1 MEDDMHL
8 SSFPTGDQVLLDNLN
23 VDKLPR
29 LDAQA
34 ILKLAVIFFTLDE
47 QERQE
52 RSEKDRLAILE
63 KETLE
68 DDYRQRL
75 ETLQDYY
82 KQLQEDYEDI
92 DEIERCRL
100 KRARNLALAVGSS
113 VSTQQSVQRRMWIR
127 LRSQAWWEKCNHP
140 AFPVA
145 EFHMHTEK
153 NRGRTAYSITLQ
165 GTVDTK
171 GSLTDVC
178 IGWPGSMTDERVLEN
193 SALYQRGTS
202 GSLQGCWVA
211 GDRSFPLLNWL
222 LVPYAAE
229 NISWAQ
235 QTFNEKVE
243 EALKVAKDA
252 FGRLKGRWK
261 FLQKRTEVK
270 LQDLPAVLGAC
281 CVLHNICEQR
291 NEGFSPDLA
300 IEVFDDLTPVENATW
315 PMHAL
320 QSRDA
325 IAQSLL
331 QQVQLSAAFL

>member
-1 MEDDMHL
+1 MEKDMHP
-8 SSFPTGDQVLLDNLN
+8 SSFSTGDQVLLDNLN
-23 VDKLPR
+23 VEKYPR

-34 ILKLAVIFFTLDE
+34 ILQLAVICFTLDE
-47 QERQE
+47 QESQE

-75 ETLQDYY
+75 EILQDYY
-82 KQLQEDYEDI
+82 KQLQDDYEDI
-92 DEIERCRL
+92 DAIERCRL

-127 LRSQAWWEKCNHP
+127 LRSQAW
-140 AFPVA
+140 
-145 EFHMHTEK
+145 HTEK
-153 NRGRTAYSITLQ
+153 NRRRTAYSITLQ

-171 GSLTDVC
+171 GSFTDVC
-178 IGWPGSMTDERVLEN
+178 IGWPGSMTDERVLQN

-211 GDRSFPLLNWL
+211 GDSSFPLLDWL
-222 LVPYAAE
+222 LVPYATE

-243 EALKVAKDA
+243 EALK
-252 FGRLKGRWK
+252 
-261 FLQKRTEVK
+261 
-270 LQDLPAVLGAC
+270 
-281 CVLHNICEQR
+281 
-291 NEGFSPDLA
+291 
-300 IEVFDDLTPVENATW
+300 NATW

-331 QQVQLSAAFL
+331 HQVQLSAAFL